1 MQSGSFVQHRVLDRV
16 SGLKQYSLFISVFDI
31 VYTYVYTIVMKS
43 KTITTRVS
51 KWGNGYGVRV
61 PVAILESL
69 SLTSESEVTI
79 TSDDKGI
86 TISPKTPS
94 FSDMSLSDF
103 LKDVTPDMLRTE
115 PQDAEPFGKPQGR
128 EIW

>member
-1 MQSGSFVQHRVLDRV
+1 METIAALAE
-16 SGLKQYSLFISVFDI
+16 
-31 VYTYVYTIVMKS
+31 VYTYVYTSGMTKI
-43 KTITTRVS
+43 ITTKVS

-69 SLTSESEVTI
+69 SLSHESEVVI
-79 TSDDKGI
+79 TSNKVGI

-94 FSDMSLSDF
+94 ISDLSLADL
-103 LKDVTPDMLRTE
+103 LKDVTPDLLRTNSK
-115 PQDAEPFGKPQGR
+115 DSEPFGKPQGR